1 MYGLQ
6 GAETVIGVLLMLSLS
21 AQVARQVSEAFSLE
35 AQWKPTYT
43 RDPGSAVPRR
53 IEDMISVC
61 LSWYQETVLSAS
73 AGPFTQT

>member
-1 MYGLQ
+1 M
-6 GAETVIGVLLMLSLS
+6 IGVLLMLSLS

-35 AQWKPTYT
+35 AQLDAYLHPRPWVG
-43 RDPGSAVPRR
+43 DPRR